1 MIDKANNDTTTH
13 DEPDARS
20 ASVQRIP
27 VSHLRWWLYAATMIT
42 VILPAALG
50 FAHKFIRLIQTA
62 KTDPDGGF
70 ALLPVTIYAAVT
82 LGFLCL
88 LVWAVTN
95 GMFRDVEK
103 LKYTMLEREA
113 ALDRQSSKSRSLYP

>member
-1 MIDKANNDTTTH
+1 VIDKANNDTTTH

-20 ASVQRIP
+20 TSVQQVP
-27 VSHLRWWLYAATMIT
+27 VSRRRWWFYAAAMIT
-42 VILPAALG
+42 VILPAVLG

-62 KTDPDGGF
+62 ETDPDGGF
-70 ALLPVTIYAAVT
+70 ALFPITSYAAVT

-95 GMFRDVEK
+95 GMCHDVEEP
-103 LKYTMLEREA
+103 KYTMLEREA
-113 ALDRQSSKSRSLYP
+113 ALDRQSSGGRSLYP